1 MTTIA
6 PLCSHCK
13 NFDVTWSRGPSC
25 RAYPGVAEIPLSVI
39 MGGPCKFHVEGEAD
53 YTPPPMDEKTE
64 AKLAQLE
71 SRTEAWPGPGPAGIK
86 LLKAAKPR
94 KLAKAPSPK
103 RRTK

>member
-1 MTTIA
+1 MTSIA
-6 PLCSHCK
+6 PLCSHCQ

-25 RAYPGVAEIPLSVI
+25 EAYPDAAEIPMSI
-39 MGGPCKFHVEGEAD
+39 IRGGPCKFHVEGESN

-71 SRTEAWPGPGPAGIK
+71 KQTEAWPGPGPAGIK

-94 KLAKAPSPK
+94 HLTKPARPK
-103 RRTK
+103 RRIK